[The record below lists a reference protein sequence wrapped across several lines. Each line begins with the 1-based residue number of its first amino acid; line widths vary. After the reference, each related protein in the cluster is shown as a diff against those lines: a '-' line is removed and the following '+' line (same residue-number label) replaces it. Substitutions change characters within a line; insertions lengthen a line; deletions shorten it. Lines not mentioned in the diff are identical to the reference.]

1 MTRKKRTDV
10 HEMNGTHEPQA
21 ATAESPPVVAPLPA
35 LEDDGKPKPLVSYR
49 LNSDRNT
56 SVSLAVWA
64 NRMTNSQTNESWEQL
79 VVTFQRRFRNDQG
92 EWVCGGA
99 WRVHDL
105 PVLLFLLQ
113 KAHAFALDR
122 RTSDSS
128 VPF

>member
-1 MTRKKRTDV
+1 MTRKKKTDV
-10 HEMNGTHEPQA
+10 ETNGEHEAQA
-21 ATAESPPVVAPLPA
+21 AVAEAPPVVAPLPV
-35 LEDDGKPKPLVSYR
+35 EDDGKPRPLVTYR
-49 LNSDRNT
+49 LNSDRTT
-56 SVSLAVWA
+56 SISLAVWA
-64 NRMTNSQTNESWEQL
+64 NQMTNTQTNETYEQL